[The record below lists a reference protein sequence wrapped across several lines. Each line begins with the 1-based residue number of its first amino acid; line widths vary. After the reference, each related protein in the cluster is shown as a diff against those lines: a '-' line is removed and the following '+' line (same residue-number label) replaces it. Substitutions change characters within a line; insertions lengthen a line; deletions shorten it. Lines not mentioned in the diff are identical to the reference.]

1 MNNLPLL
8 TACILLFSSFLL
20 PNQFPPWL
28 NWQNETFAFAAVLV
42 LSWGW
47 AFKNRRQASA
57 ALSLPWLALVP
68 MSLAVLAGLQWTGGI
83 LAFGGEAFIVFCY
96 AVLCSLCVSI
106 GFSQGAVLRTE
117 LTPPD
122 VASFGERL
130 AWTLVLAAMVSV
142 FILLAQNFMLDAAT
156 VSWLTNS
163 SESNYMR
170 PGAHL
175 FQANHA
181 ATLQVLGMVSIFFL
195 HTRGRLSNLSVAPLL
210 LLLGIGMAVTQ
221 SRTSVLSLGVV
232 LLWWTWKQPLIAPRT
247 PRWAGVTTSALIV
260 ALFMSWPKLFNWV
273 HMMGSGEGAQVRGL
287 SDVRSQV
294 WQQLAQAV
302 WQKPWLGWGINQTA
316 SAHNAIAADYA
327 PTSAFT
333 YSHNL
338 LLDMALWVGL
348 PLTALLALLTAVW
361 LWRRARA
368 VQTPLP
374 WFGLALALPVA
385 VHSML
390 EYPFAY
396 AYFLVPAML
405 GLGLVEGAL
414 GGRSLRLPLKLAL
427 AILITT
433 TVLMA
438 WSAVEYF
445 RAEEDYR
452 VVRFEVLNLGQTPA
466 AYQPPKIL
474 LLTQVGALLNS
485 LRLPLAPNMST
496 ADLDLL
502 HTVSLHYPL
511 PGVAYR
517 YALALA
523 LNGQRTEALRQLAVL
538 RAQHGEEVYLPLCQN
553 VAAQLQAHK
562 LEQLGDCSSDM
573 MTPSIQNP

>member
-1 MNNLPLL
+1 MKNRCIFLACALL
-8 TACILLFSSFLL
+8 CLSFLVSSHI
-20 PNQFPPWL
+20 PPWYS
-28 NWQNETFAFAAVLV
+28 WQNEALAFAAVL
-42 LSWGW
+42 LLAW
-47 AFKNRRQASA
+47 
-57 ALSLPWLALVP
+57 SLAPKVKRGESVCLNWPYLALPPVVV
-68 MSLAVLAGLQWTGGI
+68 VLVASIQWLSGM
-83 LAFGGEAFIVFCY
+83 LVFGGELLIVFFY
-96 AVLCSLCVSI
+96 ALLCSLCVSM
-106 GFSQGAVLRTE
+106 GFSAGRAAAKLDSTN
-117 LTPPD
+117 PPID
-122 VASFGERL
+122 AL
-130 AWTLVLAAMVSV
+130 AWALLLAALTSA
-142 FILLAQNFMLDAAT
+142 FILLQQNMMLDTAGIWVAHT
-156 VSWLTNS
+156 G
-163 SESNYMR
+163 NYTR
-170 PGAHL
+170 PGGHL
-175 FQANHA
+175 AQANHA
-181 ATLQVLGMVSIFFL
+181 ATLQLLGMVSAIFL
-195 HTRGRLSNLSVAPLL
+195 QTRGRLSNFSVAPLL
-210 LLLGIGMAVTQ
+210 LLFGIGMAVTQ
-221 SRTSVLSLGVV
+221 SRTSVLSLGAV

-445 RAEEDYR
+445 HAEEDYR

-466 AYQPPKIL
+466 AYQPPKML

-502 HTVSLHYPL
+502 HTVSMHYPL

-523 LNGQRTEALRQLAVL
+523 LKGQRTEALRQLAVL
-538 RAQHGEEVYLPLCQN
+538 RAQHGEKAYLPLCQN

-562 LEQLGDCSSDM
+562 LEQLGECSSDM

>member
-1 MNNLPLL
+1 MKNRSVFLACALL
-8 TACILLFSSFLL
+8 CWSFLVSSHI
-20 PNQFPPWL
+20 PPWYS
-28 NWQNETFAFAAVLV
+28 WQNEALAFAAVLLLAWGLALKV
-42 LSWGW
+42 KRGESACLSW
-47 AFKNRRQASA
+47 
-57 ALSLPWLALVP
+57 PYLALPPVVV
-68 MSLAVLAGLQWTGGI
+68 VLVASIQWLSGM
-83 LAFGGEAFIVFCY
+83 LVFGGELIIVFFY
-96 AVLCSLCVSI
+96 LLLCSLCVSM
-106 GFSQGAVLRTE
+106 GFAAGRAATKLDNTNPSIDA
-117 LTPPD
+117 
-122 VASFGERL
+122 L
-130 AWTLVLAAMVSV
+130 AWALLLAALTSA
-142 FILLAQNFMLDAAT
+142 FILLQQNLMLDTAGMWVANT
-156 VSWLTNS
+156 G
-163 SESNYMR
+163 NYTR

-181 ATLQVLGMVSIFFL
+181 ATLQVLGLVSAIFL
-195 HTRGRLSNLSVAPLL
+195 QTRGRLSSFSVAPLL
-210 LLLGIGMAVTQ
+210 LLFGIGMAVTQ
-221 SRTSVLSLGVV
+221 SRTSVLSLGAL

-247 PRWAGVTTSALIV
+247 PRWTGVAISALIV

-273 HMMGSGEGAQVRGL
+273 HMMGTGEGAQVRGL

-316 SAHNAIAADYA
+316 SAHNAIADGYP
-327 PTSAFT
+327 PTAAFT

-348 PLTALLALLTAVW
+348 PLAALFALLTAVW

-374 WFGLALALPVA
+374 WFGLAIALPVA

-405 GLGLVEGAL
+405 GLGLVEGVL
-414 GGRSLRLPLKLAL
+414 GGRSLRLPLKPAL
-427 AILITT
+427 AILMTS

-452 VVRFEVLNLGQTPA
+452 VVRFEVLNLGQTPT
-466 AYQPPKIL
+466 AYQPPKML

-485 LRLPLAPNMST
+485 LRLPLAPHMST

-502 HTVSLHYPL
+502 HTVTMHYPL

-553 VAAQLQAHK
+553 VTAQLQTHK
-562 LEQLGDCSSDM
+562 LEQLGDCSHDM